1 MRLNNG
7 DEVPL
12 ALLQLDKQLFQAQ
25 ELANCQSV
33 APTSEINTNFCPA
46 LFLNIMQS

>member
-1 MRLNNG
+1 MRLNSG

-12 ALLQLDKQLFQAQ
+12 ALLQLDKQSFQVL

-33 APTSEINTNFCPA
+33 APTNEDNADLSPA
-46 LFLNIMQS
+46 LFLNIIQS